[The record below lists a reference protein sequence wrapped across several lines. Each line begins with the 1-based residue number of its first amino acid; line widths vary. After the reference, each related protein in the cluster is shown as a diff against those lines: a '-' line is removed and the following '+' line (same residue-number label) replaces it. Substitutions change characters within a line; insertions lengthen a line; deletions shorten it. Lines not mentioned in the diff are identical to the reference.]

1 VAALLL
7 AAVGVAL
14 WWGGTGPE
22 PVERGSPAP
31 GFDLPR
37 VGADD
42 DGATLSFEALR
53 GKVVL
58 VNFWATW
65 CEPCKEE
72 MPAMQRLYEVHRGGG
87 FELVAIS
94 VDTEPEPVRAFRAEL
109 GLTFP
114 IVLDADQSVAR
125 AWQTYRFPESYLVD
139 REGVVVERYVGP
151 RDWDHEAYVERV
163 GRLLSGSD
171 DIR

>member
-1 VAALLL
+1 
-7 AAVGVAL
+7 
-14 WWGGTGPE
+14 
-22 PVERGSPAP
+22 
-31 GFDLPR
+31 
-37 VGADD
+37 
-42 DGATLSFEALR
+42 
-53 GKVVL
+53 
-58 VNFWATW
+58 
-65 CEPCKEE
+65 
-72 MPAMQRLYEVHRGGG
+72 MQRLYEVHRGGG